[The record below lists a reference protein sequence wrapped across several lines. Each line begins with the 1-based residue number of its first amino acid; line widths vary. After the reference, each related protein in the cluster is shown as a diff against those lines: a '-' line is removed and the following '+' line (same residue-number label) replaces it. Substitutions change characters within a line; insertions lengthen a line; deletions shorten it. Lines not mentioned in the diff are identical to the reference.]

1 MRLLLDTSFLLEL
14 RKGNE
19 EAEKSLREESKD
31 ASDIGISVL
40 TLYELLVGSHY
51 VWMRRKDPRERIWLD
66 NLLKWLTIYELREEV
81 VRRAAEAKAEAML
94 EGMGLP
100 DMDLLIALTVDGP
113 AKLLTC
119 DEDHKAMAYLLKKR
133 DIQVVYITPKR

>member
-66 NLLKWLTIYELREEV
+66 SLLKWLTIYELREEV

-113 AKLLTC
+113 SKLLTC
-119 DEDHKAMAYLLKKR
+119 DEDHKAMAYLL
-133 DIQVVYITPKR
+133 